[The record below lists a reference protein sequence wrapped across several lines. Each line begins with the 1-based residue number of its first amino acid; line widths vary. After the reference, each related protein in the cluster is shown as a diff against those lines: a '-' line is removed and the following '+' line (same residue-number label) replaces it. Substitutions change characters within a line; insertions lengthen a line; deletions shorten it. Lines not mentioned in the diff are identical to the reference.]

1 MDSID
6 ALYKTSTD
14 GNAVS
19 SLAYLDWMYF
29 VRTVVPLQLKHTI
42 KQNQVVNSIHS
53 NVNNTRETAQAFQ
66 SSVL

>member
-6 ALYKTSTD
+6 ALYKSSTD
-14 GNAVS
+14 GNALS
-19 SLAYLDWMYF
+19 SYLDWMHF